1 MCSRIR
7 YLFLFLFY
15 MFLVVGR
22 RFHSS
27 VRRAFGW
34 KCIRWRIILSTF
46 VHSVLDSSFTAE
58 CLKLNLLAFFFLPF
72 LLCHPTI
79 SWIFMNTT
87 RVWYIYI
94 YVEYRERDD
103 EENRYELSHPR
114 IFLFLHTN
122 DGRVAWFVCFRTMP
136 ESTSWPNR
144 KVKGRWQMEKDRRR
158 RRRRCLWIEHNSS
171 IKHLTAYLR
180 VIRWIQ
186 NWLLNIAWKIEWK
199 IYKTA
204 FEGGVGWN
212 MRYNSIRFVLPRQE
226 NIESFVCA
234 CALKDERSF
243 KHCLTYFSGNTDRS

>member
-1 MCSRIR
+1 MENHIEHFRAQRTRQFIYR
-7 YLFLFLFY
+7 W
-15 MFLVVGR
+15 MFEVEFIGI
-22 RFHSS
+22 F
-27 VRRAFGW
+27 F
-34 KCIRWRIILSTF
+34 
-46 VHSVLDSSFTAE
+46 SSFST
-58 CLKLNLLAFFFLPF
+58 LPSDD
-72 LLCHPTI
+72 I
-79 SWIFMNTT
+79 MNIYEHHTSM
-87 RVWYIYI
+87 VYIYI

-204 FEGGVGWN
+204 FEDGVGWN
-212 MRYNSIRFVLPRQE
+212 RRYNSIRFVLPRQE